1 MNAFKH
7 VLAAIQKRR
16 EERITT
22 EHEES
27 VRQQIIDGSD
37 LPTAIHFAGQ
47 SSRKKQRPLSYPRGR
62 DEAISTAF
70 FTQSNRQPHGFLA
83 WHVLRLLIPKV
94 RSHVG

>member
-7 VLAAIQKRR
+7 GLAAIQKRR

-27 VRQQIIDGSD
+27 VRQQIICGSD
-37 LPTAIHFAGQ
+37 LSAAIHFAGRVKGGT
-47 SSRKKQRPLSYPRGR
+47 SAYPRGR
-62 DEAISTAF
+62 DKAISTAF